1 MKVLVTGAR
10 GFIGRNLCE
19 HLDKVGIEVVALD
32 MSFQC
37 LVTGQNIKEKY
48 KKTIQYQLG
57 SYWGMSSEEENLV
70 RECDVIVHL
79 ASSSH
84 VDNSIYGPRSFTDL
98 NVGGTLELY
107 EICKNIKKEG
117 RKQTIIQFSTDEV
130 VSCLPGRYQAFE
142 DSGFKCGSVY
152 SATKA
157 AQELLAQAYIK
168 TWGLEIITTRCV
180 NVFGK
185 YQAYEKLIPKA
196 IKAILTGGEVPV
208 YGHGYQERQWVHV
221 DHVCE
226 FLNEVIVATFIPPGT
241 ILHITGTKEIPNLMM
256 LQLVAQHC
264 NKQLQIKTVEDRLG
278 HDVRYALHKSS
289 ATSDFI
295 QLDYEEKHSFLEDIK
310 KTVQWYESIQE
321 THKEVVSG

>member
-10 GFIGRNLCE
+10 GFVGRNLCE
-19 HLDKVGIEVVALD
+19 YLEKVGIEVVALD
-32 MSFQC
+32 MEFKC
-37 LVTGQNIKEKY
+37 LLTGKNIKDQFKNPIEY
-48 KKTIQYQLG
+48 HLG
-57 SYWGMSSEEENLV
+57 SYWGMSSEEEALV
-70 RECDVIVHL
+70 ESCDVIVHL

-84 VDNSIYGPRSFTDL
+84 VDNSIYGPRTFTDL
-98 NVGGTLELY
+98 NITGTLELY
-107 EICKNIKKEG
+107 EICKNIKKAG

-130 VSCLPGRYQAFE
+130 VSCLPDRYQAFE
-142 DSGFKCGSVY
+142 DARFKCGSVY

-180 NVFGK
+180 NIFGK
-185 YQAYEKLIPKA
+185 HQAYEKLIPKS
-196 IKAILTGGEVPV
+196 IKAILTGESVPV

-226 FLNEVIVATFIPPGT
+226 FLNEIIVATFIPPGS

-256 LQLVAQHC
+256 LQLLSHHC
-264 NKQLQIKTVEDRLG
+264 EQPLKMESVKDRLG
-278 HDVRYALHKSS
+278 HDERYALHKSS

-295 QLDYEEKHSFLEDIK
+295 QLDYENKKTFLEDIK
-310 KTVQWYESIQE
+310 KTVQWY
-321 THKEVVSG
+321 KEVINGQS